1 MKAVIDT
8 TRPDIAMIELDEER
22 LDRMR
27 EAPPPDPVPE
37 HLQPI
42 TISAPAQGSAPA
54 FKLETSCQRA
64 VWNAEVAGERI
75 TGEVVFDADDEY
87 GISEENNAY
96 LGRGDFVSLVRRGSE
111 NGEFAPFAL
120 KAHRAAS
127 AGASAV
133 ICADVEER
141 LPAHRIGAAT
151 FWGDVRIAWK
161 TKSCTFPS
169 IPVLLLPKADG
180 EKLMELCKSG
190 RCLTADF
197 TVKSDPYPRRTL
209 AKKLCQGFALIF
221 SGIGVLYG
229 IIQCFA
235 VEVGG
240 EFLAAEQAAREI
252 GIRCVCID
260 VDLNRFWSRLGWAIL
275 PLPANL
281 LNSLLSWLAFPRLFF
296 QFVFPPFGTI
306 DVLGSMVLHG
316 KSFPLKTWVAF
327 ILAGFCA
334 SFVTNGVLRL
344 LGSGVEAGA
353 EGAGM
358 VKEEHRDEVQAWIML
373 GIELYILPQVY
384 DAVAASRD
392 EAMYRSMVSKCKEF
406 TVARTV
412 VVVGAGHANGILQR
426 VHSLGL

>member
-1 MKAVIDT
+1 QSQNCFTGAGGVALSLEPGNVKEEVNASRLQLHIDAFRDASFDNMKKDFDILTGQKKLLGLLTPFVLELVGMAEARQRLDAIALDRDEKMFVERMEGLVGSKSTPAVRQLNPFLKKSKSVPKLLGNLSRKLPAVQAQAAPGLVAAPNVPKAKAVIDT

-133 ICADVEER
+133 ICADVEEG

-209 AKKLCQGFALIF
+209 AKKLCQ
-221 SGIGVLYG
+221 
-229 IIQCFA
+229 
-235 VEVGG
+235 
-240 EFLAAEQAAREI
+240 
-252 GIRCVCID
+252 
-260 VDLNRFWSRLGWAIL
+260 
-275 PLPANL
+275 
-281 LNSLLSWLAFPRLFF
+281 
-296 QFVFPPFGTI
+296 
-306 DVLGSMVLHG
+306 
-316 KSFPLKTWVAF
+316 
-327 ILAGFCA
+327 
-334 SFVTNGVLRL
+334 
-344 LGSGVEAGA
+344 
-353 EGAGM
+353 
-358 VKEEHRDEVQAWIML
+358 
-373 GIELYILPQVY
+373 
-384 DAVAASRD
+384 
-392 EAMYRSMVSKCKEF
+392 AM
-406 TVARTV
+406 
-412 VVVGAGHANGILQR
+412 GHSAPCPTSQYM
-426 VHSLGL
+426 